1 MKQHMR
7 WIWLSMFLVFTV
19 LLPACGGTTSP
30 TTSPS
35 ATSPVPKTVNVVLT
49 DFKIASDMT
58 QFSLG
63 VPYHFI
69 VVNKGRTA
77 HELMI
82 APPMTKGM
90 TMEDIDRLHLF
101 EVSDIA
107 AGQTKTTDYIFKD
120 SALSGKWEFACH
132 VPGHYEAGMKLPVT
146 IVK

>member
-1 MKQHMR
+1 MKKHMH

-19 LLPACGGTTSP
+19 LLAACGGTTSP

-35 ATSPVPKTVNVVLT
+35 PTSSGPKTVNVVLT
-49 DFKIASDMT
+49 EYKITSDLT
-58 QFSLG
+58 QFSIG

-69 VVNKGRTA
+69 VVNKGATE

-90 TMEDIDRLHLF
+90 TMEEIDRLHLF

-107 AGQTKTTDYIFKD
+107 AGQTKTTDYMFKE

-132 VPGHYEAGMKLPVT
+132 VPGHYEAGMKLSVT
-146 IVK
+146 IGK